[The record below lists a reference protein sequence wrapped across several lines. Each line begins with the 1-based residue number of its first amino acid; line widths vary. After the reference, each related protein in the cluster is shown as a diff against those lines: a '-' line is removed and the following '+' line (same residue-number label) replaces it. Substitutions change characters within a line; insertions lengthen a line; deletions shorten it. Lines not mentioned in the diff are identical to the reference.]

1 MRQSTFWIPLV
12 LVLVA
17 CGTEPAPDQIAT
29 LEELPTS
36 TIAVETATP
45 QSEIFPTP
53 TEVAAVL
60 PPTESPTEQ
69 SIEQPG
75 ATATEITA
83 TEVVEI
89 PTSEPVEVNGP
100 YENTYY
106 RGLATAPITMI
117 DYSDFL

>member
-1 MRQSTFWIPLV
+1 MRRSTFWIPLL

-17 CGTEPAPDQIAT
+17 CGAEPAPEQIAT
-29 LEELPTS
+29 LDELPTS

-45 QSEIFPTP
+45 KSETFPTP
-53 TEVAAVL
+53 TEVASVL

-69 SIEQPG
+69 SVEQPD
-75 ATATEITA
+75 ATATEITV
-83 TEVVEI
+83 TEVVES
-89 PTSEPVEVNGP
+89 PTSEPIEVNGP